1 MEHHLIER
9 TEPAE
14 HTREYCVH
22 QFEYADQYTDERF
35 DEINQTLGRL
45 ALEAKEYYGDTLPVR
60 SGRLDMDNP
69 ATQWLIQNIPSFKT
83 WWRRYMPTEAAL
95 DPLEK
100 PDSTSLA
107 GGEPLDPELGEY
119 FKNSVDGRGIRS
131 RKAVVK
137 DIFMQDALRLD
148 HAPQWLSLASGA
160 ARSIIETVH
169 SVDDARAIL
178 PSVTLVDADRRAL
191 SRANEYADQR
201 GVADAIQTI
210 RTNILHQ
217 EGINA
222 EFERNEVPVFA
233 VDAIRRVI
241 TNLTGEEHLQTPR
254 YEGYDIVEAVGIVE
268 YLGDEDRPF
277 VYSKVVD
284 SEDEMMA
291 GARTFLKNAYRFVRP
306 GGLLVFGNM
315 LDTHPQLGFTL
326 DVIQWPHVQPR
337 SINSVVKLLDEA
349 GVEGET
355 DVYTPA
361 DGAYAIYKVR
371 KPE

>member
-1 MEHHLIER
+1 
-9 TEPAE
+9 
-14 HTREYCVH
+14 
-22 QFEYADQYTDERF
+22 
-35 DEINQTLGRL
+35 
-45 ALEAKEYYGDTLPVR
+45 
-60 SGRLDMDNP
+60 
-69 ATQWLIQNIPSFKT
+69 
-83 WWRRYMPTEAAL
+83 
-95 DPLEK
+95 
-100 PDSTSLA
+100 
-107 GGEPLDPELGEY
+107 
-119 FKNSVDGRGIRS
+119 
-131 RKAVVK
+131 
-137 DIFMQDALRLD
+137 
-148 HAPQWLSLASGA
+148 
-160 ARSIIETVH
+160 
-169 SVDDARAIL
+169 
-178 PSVTLVDADRRAL
+178 LVDADRRAL